1 MFHVANCWFL
11 PCSAST
17 VSENRRFTG
26 GRGDVISAP
35 RLWLVDLSGDFAPV
49 PGHTSHTSLQRD
61 TEKSSPIT
69 SKPEIMAND
78 GSIRFEGCYHPTC
91 IRTVTVVEVGWQL

>member
-1 MFHVANCWFL
+1 M
-11 PCSAST
+11 
-17 VSENRRFTG
+17 
-26 GRGDVISAP
+26 ISAP